1 MEINLNTRETREL
14 KEKKFLVKEDKWLI
28 VEDEDGYYVA
38 EIPSEEVI
46 LHLNVEDDDY
56 EDSDED
62 DE

>member
-1 MEINLNTRETREL
+1 MEISLNIRETREL

-38 EIPSEEVI
+38 EIPSEEVT
-46 LHLNVEDDDY
+46 LHLNAEDDDY

>member
-1 MEINLNTRETREL
+1 MEISLNIRETREL
-14 KEKKFLVKEDKWLI
+14 KEKKFLVKEDKWLT

-46 LHLNVEDDDY
+46 LHLNAEDDDY